1 MNIGMDDNLSRRY
14 YRHGSLRLPKAALHN
29 PRMGKKPKKKQRI
42 THIKAWRKHR
52 NLSQIQL
59 ADRVGITQGA
69 LSDLENGRFAYTQ
82 TMLEAL
88 ADGLNC
94 QPWDLIWRP
103 PGAADSLR
111 EVIEAMDADEQ
122 KRALAVVQALKDS
135 KAA

>member
-1 MNIGMDDNLSRRY
+1 M
-14 YRHGSLRLPKAALHN
+14 A
-29 PRMGKKPKKKQRI
+29 KKSKKKRRS

-59 ADRVGITQGA
+59 SERVGIAQGT

-82 TMLEAL
+82 PMLEAI
-88 ADGLNC
+88 ADALNC

-103 PGAADSLR
+103 PGTSDKLR
-111 EVIEAMDADEQ
+111 DVLETLDPDTQ

-135 KAA
+135 SEAA